1 MSERTTETT
10 GAGRAPTPAADA
22 PDAHHAADVT
32 STPTTDVTTVLPRTE
47 QDPDGADHPGEL
59 SAGDWRATA
68 KAVAARVKSD
78 NILLLGAGVAF
89 WALLAL
95 IPSLI
100 AAVSI
105 YGLVSDPADVQ
116 RQIEDLSTTLPDSA
130 SGLLNEQLDSIVNS
144 SSGSLSFGL
153 VFGLAAALFSASG
166 GINQLIAALNVA
178 YGERETR
185 NIAKVRG
192 LSLLLT
198 FGAIVFAAF
207 AISAIAVIP
216 ALLARVDL
224 DGVARATMSWLRWPL
239 LLVGFLAALAL
250 LYKVGPD
257 RKDPKLSWT
266 SWGAGIATAI
276 WVLGSLLF
284 SFYVSNFGTF
294 NETYG
299 SLAGVIVLMLW
310 LFLSSTI
317 IIIGAVINAELEGH
331 LER

>member
-1 MSERTTETT
+1 MSDPTTETS
-10 GAGRAPTPAADA
+10 GADRAAVRAAADA
-22 PDAHHAADVT
+22 PD
-32 STPTTDVTTVLPRTE
+32 SPGTPTTDVTTVLPRSA

-59 SAGDWRATA
+59 SAGHWRATA
-68 KAVAARVKSD
+68 KAVAARVKAD
-78 NILLLGAGVAF
+78 NVVLLGAGVAF

-95 IPSLI
+95 IPTLI

-105 YGLVSDPADVQ
+105 YGLVSDPADVT

-130 SGLLNEQLDSIVNS
+130 SGLLNEQLDSIVS
-144 SSGSLSFGL
+144 SSRESLSFGL

-185 NIAKVRG
+185 GMVKVRG

-198 FGAIVFAAF
+198 FGAILFAAF
-207 AISAIAVIP
+207 AIGAIAVIP
-216 ALLARVDL
+216 AILANVDL
-224 DGVARATMSWLRWPL
+224 ESAADSALSWLRWPL
-239 LLVGFLAALAL
+239 LLIGFLVALAL

-257 RKDPKLSWT
+257 REDPKLSWT
-266 SWGAGIATAI
+266 SWGAGIATVV

-317 IIIGAVINAELEGH
+317 IIVGAVINAELEGH